1 MNSIAQLT
9 EDVLHLFYPHLCAGC
24 GNDVLA
30 KNQIICSICYHHL
43 PRTNYAKIHNNPVE
57 KLFVGRLPIHAAHSE
72 FYFSKGMLVQQL
84 IHQIKYHGHLELGH
98 YLGKLMGSSL
108 LLSNRFQHIDA
119 IIPLPMFAEKEKK
132 RGYNQAAI
140 IANGISESFGVP
152 VLNNIVNRSKSTSSQ
167 TNKHRIERWQNVEDS
182 FQIHQLDCLENK
194 HFLLVDD
201 VLTTGATLEACG
213 ISILQNPQVTLSIAT
228 LAMAGT

>member
-1 MNSIAQLT
+1 
-9 EDVLHLFYPHLCAGC
+9 
-24 GNDVLA
+24 
-30 KNQIICSICYHHL
+30 
-43 PRTNYAKIHNNPVE
+43 
-57 KLFVGRLPIHAAHSE
+57 
-72 FYFSKGMLVQQL
+72 
-84 IHQIKYHGHLELGH
+84 
-98 YLGKLMGSSL
+98 
-108 LLSNRFQHIDA
+108 
-119 IIPLPMFAEKEKK
+119 MFAEKEKK

-152 VLNNIVNRSKSTSSQ
+152 VLNNIVNRSKATSSQ